1 MEADI
6 FIFYFECL
14 FIVVLISNVRAKEAV
29 EAELRTALTLTLGGY
44 ESAIAPLKFYLLIQ
58 RRIS

>member
-29 EAELRTALTLTLGGY
+29 EAELRTVIVMT
-44 ESAIAPLKFYLLIQ
+44 YLL
-58 RRIS
+58 